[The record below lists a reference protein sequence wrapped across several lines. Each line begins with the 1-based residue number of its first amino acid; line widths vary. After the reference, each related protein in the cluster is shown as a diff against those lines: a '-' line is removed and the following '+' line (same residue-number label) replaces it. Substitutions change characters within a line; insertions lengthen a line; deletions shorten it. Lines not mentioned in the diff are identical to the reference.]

1 MPDHRTLLRALLLA
15 VISLAIPGPLRG
27 QTDPPAPET
36 WSFHGQATT
45 VTQGHGAFSSPYAGD
60 NSFEARKEIRNS
72 FTSTLFLG
80 RRLWEGAE
88 VYVNPELAGGQGDS
102 HVLGLAAA
110 PNGEIYRV
118 DSSELK
124 VTLARLYLRQTWAFG
139 GGSEAVAADQNQL
152 AGSRTRR
159 RLVLTA
165 GKLALGDI
173 FDVNAYAHDPR
184 TQFLNWSLMDT
195 AAWDYP
201 ADTRGYSWGAALEL
215 YWDDWA
221 LRAGSFMM
229 PTKANGIYF
238 DHQVSRAHGDVIE
251 LEHDHDFGGRA
262 GHVRLLG
269 YANHADMGSYR
280 DSLQLA
286 PLAPDVT
293 ATREPGRLKYGWGLS
308 ADQALTGDLGAF
320 LRAGWNDGH
329 TETWVFTEV
338 DRALATGLV
347 LTGATWTRPQDRLGL
362 ALSLNGLSPD
372 HRDYL
377 AAGGLGFMLGDGR
390 LNYAQERL
398 FETYYALPLGR
409 FFTATLDAQRIWNPG
424 YNRDRGPVDLYALR
438 LHAQF

>member
-1 MPDHRTLLRALLLA
+1 MPIHRTLFCVLLISALNL
-15 VISLAIPGPLRG
+15 VFPSPLWSQG
-27 QTDPPAPET
+27 GDLAPET
-36 WSFHGQATT
+36 WSLHGQATT
-45 VTQGHGAFSSPYAGD
+45 VTQGHGAFASPYAGD
-60 NSFEARKEIRNS
+60 NSFESRKEVRNS

-88 VYVNPELAGGQGDS
+88 LYVNPELIAGQGVS
-102 HVLGLAAA
+102 HVLGLGAA

-118 DSSELK
+118 DSPDLK
-124 VTLARLYLRQTWAFG
+124 ISLSRLFLRQTWNSG
-139 GGSEAVAADQNQL
+139 GGSEAIATDQNQL
-152 AGSRTRR
+152 AGTRSRHRV
-159 RLVLTA
+159 VLTA

-173 FDVNAYAHDPR
+173 FDANAYAHDPR
-184 TQFLNWSLMDT
+184 TQFLSWSLMDT
-195 AAWDYP
+195 SSWDYP

-238 DHQVSRAHGDVIE
+238 DHQVGRAHGDVIE
-251 LEHDHDFGGRA
+251 LEHDHDFGGRV
-262 GHVRLLG
+262 GHVRMLA

-280 DSLQLA
+280 ESLQA
-286 PLAPDVT
+286 SPLAPDVT
-293 ATREPGRLKYGWGLS
+293 ATRQAGRIKYGWGLS
-308 ADQALTGDLGAF
+308 ADQALTEELGMF
-320 LRAGWNDGH
+320 LRAGWNDGR

-338 DRALATGLV
+338 DRALTAGLS
-347 LTGATWTRPQDRLGL
+347 LAGASWSRAQDRIGV
-362 ALSLNGLSPD
+362 ALSLNGLAPD

-390 LNYAQERL
+390 LNAGQERL
-398 FETYYALPLGR
+398 FETYYALSLGR
-409 FFTATLDAQRIWNPG
+409 FFTATFDAQRIWNPG